1 MRGIYFKTA
10 VRWSLLRIMLYQSR
24 QNYIELNSKNSTER
38 NIVLA
43 VATLWYGKH
52 ACFAIISDSPL
63 VITGLLLRLC
73 IANS

>member
-43 VATLWYGKH
+43 VAALWYRKH

-63 VITGLLLRLC
+63 VTTGLLQLC
-73 IANS
+73 ITNS